1 MMQFV
6 NNLISNFT
14 LTNFV
19 YIIAYI
25 IENYLFL
32 TMLLLIFNVKA
43 SNKQKITYLL
53 FIIPINVLSSN
64 IIASPFNVLVN
75 YTCMIII
82 ISLIF
87 KLSILKSTTSLII
100 SVFIFGLLNVLIQN
114 PYLTIFDISPDAFL
128 NTPKYRIPYLTV
140 LYFSFGIIILF
151 LSKFRKIKLS
161 LDLLDS
167 LDKKTVFILCINL
180 IMGFF
185 TLCIQLIIT
194 AYYIAIVPIII
205 TVLNF
210 LLLVSFLLL
219 SIYSFTRMIKLANT
233 KKDLACAEEYNESLE
248 ILYDKVKGFKHD
260 FNNIVSTLDGYIE
273 NNDMNG
279 LKEYF
284 EEVKKDCKI
293 TNNLSIIN
301 PRIINDPGIYS
312 LLNNKYF
319 KATSLGISFDIEF
332 FLNLSDLKI
341 NMYHLS
347 RILGILIDNAIE
359 EAEKCNE
366 KIVRISFINETKN
379 NRSVISVK
387 NTYSNKDVDLEKI
400 FEKGLSG
407 KENHSGIGLWEVRKY
422 VKKSKNLDLYTSKDN
437 KYFKQE
443 LFIYNL

>member
-1 MMQFV
+1 MMQLL
-6 NNLISNFT
+6 NNLIMSFNFT
-14 LTNFV
+14 NFI
-19 YIIAYI
+19 YTIAYV

-43 SNKQKITYLL
+43 SNKQKVIYMLL
-53 FIIPINVLSSN
+53 IIPINVISSN
-64 IIASPFNVLVN
+64 IIVSPFNVLVN
-75 YTCMIII
+75 YTCMIIM

-87 KLSILKSTTSLII
+87 KLSILKSMTSLII

-114 PYLTIFDISPDAFL
+114 PYLTILNISPNDFL
-128 NTPKYRIPYLTV
+128 NTPKYRIPYLTI
-140 LYFSFGIIILF
+140 LYFSFWIIILF
-151 LSKFRKIKLS
+151 LSRFKKIKFS

-167 LDKKTVFILCINL
+167 LDKKTVLILCLNL
-180 IMGFF
+180 IMGFL

-279 LKEYF
+279 LKDYF

-293 TNNLSIIN
+293 TNNLSVIN
-301 PRIINDPGIYS
+301 PRIINNPGIYS

-319 KATSLGISFDIEF
+319 KAANLGITFDIEF
-332 FLNLSDLKI
+332 FLNLSDLQI
-341 NMYHLS
+341 NMYHFS

-366 KIVRISFINETKN
+366 KVVRISFIHENKN
-379 NRSVISVK
+379 NRSVITIK

-422 VKKSKNLDLYTSKDN
+422 VKKSKNLDLYTSKND
-437 KYFKQE
+437 KYFTQE